1 VSISTPLTRPCNRSP
16 IGHARRSLSSL
27 AIPVASQQL
36 ALQALDNVCEQQAPA
51 LTHFDCFRVFAMI
64 MLALVLLV
72 LLMQRSVAEKGARI
86 GGE

>member
-1 VSISTPLTRPCNRSP
+1 
-16 IGHARRSLSSL
+16 
-27 AIPVASQQL
+27 
-36 ALQALDNVCEQQAPA
+36 VCEQQAPA